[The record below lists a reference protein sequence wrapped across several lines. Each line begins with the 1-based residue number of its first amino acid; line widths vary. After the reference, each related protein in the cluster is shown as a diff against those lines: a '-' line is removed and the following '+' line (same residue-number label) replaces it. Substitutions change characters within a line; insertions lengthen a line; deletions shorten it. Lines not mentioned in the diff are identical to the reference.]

1 MYYSDEG
8 KLRWIMSYTNVF
20 FFCSNK
26 VSPTTEK
33 INSRLWSSLMDLF
46 CLIYV
51 CNFHGEVIPVWMEC
65 VTEYLFFNKKY

>member
-1 MYYSDEG
+1 
-8 KLRWIMSYTNVF
+8 MSYTNVF

-51 CNFHGEVIPVWMEC
+51 CNFHGEVIPV
-65 VTEYLFFNKKY
+65 